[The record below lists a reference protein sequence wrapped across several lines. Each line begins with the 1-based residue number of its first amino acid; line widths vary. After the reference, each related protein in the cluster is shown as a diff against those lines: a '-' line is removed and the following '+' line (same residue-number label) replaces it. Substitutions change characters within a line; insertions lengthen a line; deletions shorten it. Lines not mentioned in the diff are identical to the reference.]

1 MRVNEKIH
9 ANIKTIIF
17 ALASVLP
24 IHAAHAIDFQT
35 DNPDLKI
42 TWNNTFKYSAAY
54 RLKNADPTLSTSTAP
69 GTQGMFVAN
78 LNDGDL
84 NFQKKGLVSDRL
96 DWLTEFDIGTRNW
109 GARVSAA
116 AWYDLIY
123 NRPNHNDGSILD
135 ATSILSGRPS
145 DEFAPDTRDQHGK
158 QAEVD
163 DAFVYAKGD
172 SGTIRAGRHTLV
184 YGETLFMGAN
194 GIAYAQGP
202 TDLVKLLA
210 VPGTPFKEILM
221 PVNQISGTVQV
232 SSNVSVGAYYQ
243 LEWRHNRIPGVGSYN
258 SDFNGVSVGVG
269 TMVTGVDMTSCPP
282 TCPPILA
289 VGIDDLKAKNS
300 GQGGI
305 QVKFTPENSGVEY
318 GLYAAQYNDKGPQL
332 YVDVTNPGTFVSPR
346 TWQQVYAEGIKTV
359 GASASGVLLGANVA
373 AEVSIRR
380 DTPLVDDPVFAP
392 GPADSNHPLY
402 GIGNTAHVNL
412 SALYVMPTNSVFE
425 GGVWLAE
432 LGWNRATSCT
442 DNCSNVDPNTTRDAT
457 AIRAIFAP
465 DYYQVINGLD
475 ISIPVGLGYGLH
487 GRSRAVFKFNGGVE
501 NGGDFSLGV
510 NGTYQQVWKGG
521 VNYVHYLG
529 KATPFLIPNDA
540 TAAIPGGPFPML
552 SYGQSLADRDNI
564 SLYIKRSF

>member
-9 ANIKTIIF
+9 ANVKTIIF

-24 IHAAHAIDFQT
+24 MQAAHAIDFQT
-35 DNPDLKI
+35 DNPDLRI

-54 RLKNADPTLSTSTAP
+54 RLHDADTTLTTATAP
-69 GTQGMFVAN
+69 VSPNMFVGN
-78 LNDGDL
+78 TNSGDL

-109 GARVSAA
+109 GARVSGAY
-116 AWYDLIY
+116 WYDLIY
-123 NRPNHNDGSILD
+123 NRGNHNDGSI
-135 ATSILSGRPS
+135 PS
-145 DEFAPDTRDQHGK
+145 SSNTGSLPAGQFAPDTRDQHGK
-158 QAEVD
+158 MAEVL
-163 DAFVYAKGD
+163 DAFVYAKS
-172 SGTIRAGRHTLV
+172 SGETPATIRAGRHTVV

-210 VPGTPFKEILM
+210 VPGTQFKEILM

-232 SSNVSVGAYYQ
+232 ASNVSVGAYYQ
-243 LEWRHNRIPGVGSYN
+243 LEWRPTRIPGVGSYN
-258 SDFNGVSVGVG
+258 SDFNGAGVGVSG
-269 TMVTGVDMTSCPP
+269 IVAPIPPFGPTDIGVYS
-282 TCPPILA
+282 
-289 VGIDDLKAKNS
+289 GISDLEAKDS
-300 GQGGI
+300 GQGGV

-332 YVDVTNPGTFVSPR
+332 YANFNAQ
-346 TWQQVYAEGIKTV
+346 TWQQVYAEGIKTY

-373 AEVSIRR
+373 LEVSERR
-380 DTPLVDDPVFAP
+380 NTPLVDDPVFAP
-392 GPADSNHPLY
+392 TAASSSNPLFAV
-402 GIGNTAHVNL
+402 GNTAHVNL
-412 SALYVMPTNSVFE
+412 SSLYVMPTNAVFE

-432 LGWNRATSCT
+432 LGWNRALSCT
-442 DNCSNVDPNTTRDAT
+442 LNCANVDPNTTRDAS
-457 AIRAIFAP
+457 AIRVIFAP

-475 ISIPVGLGYGLH
+475 ISIPVGLGYGLS

-501 NGGDFSLGV
+501 HGGDFSVGV

-521 VNYVHYLG
+521 LNYVHYLG
-529 KATPFLIPNDA
+529 SATPFLINNPA
-540 TAAIPGGPFPML
+540 GGAPVPVL

>member
-1 MRVNEKIH
+1 MRVNEKFH

-24 IHAAHAIDFQT
+24 MHAAHAIDFQT

-42 TWNNTFKYSAAY
+42 TWNNTFKYSTAY
-54 RLKNADPTLSTSTAP
+54 RLKDADPALSTPTAGVST
-69 GTQGMFVAN
+69 GMFLIN
-78 LNDGDL
+78 QNDGDL
-84 NFQKKGLVSDRL
+84 NFQKKGLISSRL
-96 DWLTEFDIGTRNW
+96 DWLTEFDIGTNNM
-109 GARVSAA
+109 GARVSAD
-116 AWYDLIY
+116 AWYDLLY
-123 NRPNHNDGSILD
+123 NRGNHNDGSILD
-135 ATSILSGRPS
+135 SVALTSGRPPN
-145 DEFAPDTRDQHGK
+145 EFSPDTRDLLGNK
-158 QAEVD
+158 AEVL
-163 DAFVYAKGD
+163 DAFVYAKGGD
-172 SGTIRAGRHTLV
+172 EHPGSIRAGRHTLV

-202 TDLVKLLA
+202 TDLIKLLA
-210 VPGTPFKEILM
+210 VPGTPFKEILL

-232 SSNVSVGAYYQ
+232 SSNVSVGGYYQ
-243 LEWRHNRIPGVGSYN
+243 LEWRANRLPGVGSYN
-258 SDFNGVSVGVG
+258 SDFNGVGVGVAG
-269 TMVTGVDMTSCPP
+269 MFTGPGPADMSIP
-282 TCPPILA
+282 
-289 VGIDDLKAKNS
+289 DLEAKDS

-332 YVDVTNPGTFVSPR
+332 YVNTTAN
-346 TWQQVYAEGIKTV
+346 TWQQVYAEGIKTY

-373 AEVSIRR
+373 LEVSERR
-380 DTPLVDDPVFAP
+380 NTPLVNDPVFAST
-392 GPADSNHPLY
+392 PAVSSNPLF
-402 GIGNTAHVNL
+402 GVGNTAHANL
-412 SALYVMPTNSVFE
+412 SALYVMPTNRVFE

-432 LGWNRATSCT
+432 IGWNRALSCT
-442 DNCSNVDPNTTRDAT
+442 LNCVNVDPNTTRDASSM
-457 AIRAIFAP
+457 RLIFAP

-475 ISIPVGLGYGLH
+475 ISIPVGLGYGLS

-501 NGGDFSLGV
+501 HGGDLSIGV

-529 KATPFLIPNDA
+529 GATPFLIPNQA
-540 TAAIPGGPFPML
+540 TASIPGGPFPML